1 MTKVTASEIPNL
13 GKGVA
18 KLRPLEE
25 KKVHVRCLFGRR
37 QGWRKEGSRWM
48 AGFPNYGKTKRREGG
63 LFYVSKWLVS
73 TLV

>member
-25 KKVHVRCLFGRR
+25 KKSRCRLFIWEETRVEKERIKVDGWFSQLWENEEEGRR
-37 QGWRKEGSRWM
+37 
-48 AGFPNYGKTKRREGG
+48 PV
-63 LFYVSKWLVS
+63 LC
-73 TLV
+73 

>member
-25 KKVHVRCLFGRR
+25 KKSRCRLFIWEETRVEKER
-37 QGWRKEGSRWM
+37 IKVDGWFSQLWE
-48 AGFPNYGKTKRREGG
+48 N
-63 LFYVSKWLVS
+63 
-73 TLV
+73 